1 MNATNRAICAA
12 VTMSLLQVPGSGAFA
27 DDLGITRADAPAA
40 ASMAP
45 EEGTLLLDMIV
56 TWLASRFD
64 LPPSFAHPSLA
75 LAPPQKLAELRY
87 GPDASYDNGD
97 VVAVYSDDE
106 NTIYLGERWDGRT
119 PAGLSV
125 VVHEMVHHLQNA
137 SGMRF
142 ACPGEREALAYRA
155 QEEWLQMFG
164 RSLAQEFQIDR
175 ATLMLRTPCA
185 Y

>member
-1 MNATNRAICAA
+1 MNAINRAICAA
-12 VTMSLLQVPGSGAFA
+12 VTMSLLHWPTAGALA
-27 DDLGITRADAPAA
+27 EDLGITRADAPAA
-40 ASMAP
+40 ASLAP
-45 EEGTLLLDMIV
+45 EEGRLLLDMIV

-64 LPPSFAHPSLA
+64 LPASFAHPRLA
-75 LAPPQKLAELRY
+75 LAPPTKLAELRY
-87 GPDASYDNGD
+87 GPDASHDIGD

-125 VVHEMVHHLQNA
+125 VVHEMVHHLQNV
-137 SGMRF
+137 GGLRF

-164 RSLAQEFQIDR
+164 RSLAQEFQIDE
-175 ATLMLRTPCA
+175 ATLMLRTTCA